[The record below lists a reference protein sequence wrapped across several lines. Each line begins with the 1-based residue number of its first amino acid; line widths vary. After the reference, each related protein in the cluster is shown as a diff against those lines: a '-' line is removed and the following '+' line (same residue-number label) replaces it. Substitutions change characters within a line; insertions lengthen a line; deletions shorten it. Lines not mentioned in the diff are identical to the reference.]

1 MKTEREC
8 CLVWWGD
15 VTFKENCD
23 GDWLSVCERERERK
37 KENHSMCEGLRKR
50 ELDCLSESV
59 VNVLDVTDGT
69 VRPERGNR

>member
-23 GDWLSVCERERERK
+23 GDWLSVCERERER
-37 KENHSMCEGLRKR
+37 ERERKR
-50 ELDCLSESV
+50 LIQC
-59 VNVLDVTDGT
+59 
-69 VRPERGNR
+69 VRD